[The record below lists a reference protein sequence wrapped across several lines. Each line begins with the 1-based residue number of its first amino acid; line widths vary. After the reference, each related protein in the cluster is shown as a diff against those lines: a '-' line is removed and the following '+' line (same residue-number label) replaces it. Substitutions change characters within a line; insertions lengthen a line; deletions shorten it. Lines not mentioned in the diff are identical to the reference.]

1 MMDRGWII
9 DAENRSRS
17 KGQITDENNVGEKV
31 YLKLG
36 EDEGAEQR
44 VRLTINPADDQHR
57 LPQVQR
63 LGRDLSRER
72 ERERV

>member
-1 MMDRGWII
+1 MTDRGWII

-44 VRLTINPADDQHR
+44 VRLTINAADDQH
-57 LPQVQR
+57 
-63 LGRDLSRER
+63 
-72 ERERV
+72 